1 MNKEFN
7 RMLKLAGLMTEGL
20 YTAQMYSEE
29 PVMEAPMK
37 KMTKE
42 KLKEKIRGMM
52 NQEGYMGTPYDS
64 SDDMALDMIK
74 TGAGLPG
81 GTMEEAPG
89 DIATREMGS
98 MDEYDTQGLTNAASV
113 VDHFLKMAYDAGSA
127 GVGFD
132 DNLSY
137 DMMDHL
143 KQFSGEMG
151 GMNEASYEASE
162 RMDGLAPVA
171 ARRALVSAARMI
183 IGALKRDGFEEE
195 DIHDYL
201 LDLITT
207 LPMEEDLFEAKG
219 DEESE
224 TEDVIVA
231 KDEVP
236 AKEAPVEDVTDTTV
250 DIDMDGTP
258 DIDAGSSESKA
269 AFNKLTDAYRAAK
282 ELGDEKLIRQLANTI
297 TYFNKNIIL
306 DTNTVG

>member
-127 GVGFD
+127 GAGFD

-137 DMMDHL
+137 EMMDDL

-151 GMNEASYEASE
+151 GINEASYEASE

-236 AKEAPVEDVTDTTV
+236 AKEAPAEDVTDTTV